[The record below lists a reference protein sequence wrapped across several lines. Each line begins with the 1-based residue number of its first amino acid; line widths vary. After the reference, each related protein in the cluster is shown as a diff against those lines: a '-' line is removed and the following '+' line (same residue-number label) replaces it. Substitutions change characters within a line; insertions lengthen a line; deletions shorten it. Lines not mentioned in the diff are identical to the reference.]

1 VPPTLAS
8 MKPVH
13 AAGSSS
19 RRSVWPVGAVSKTTW
34 SNAAV
39 AASSPSSFENSSNA
53 AISTVQAPESC
64 SSMLATATAGSTP
77 RYGPTM
83 RSR

>member
-1 VPPTLAS
+1 
-8 MKPVH
+8 MKVDQ

-19 RRSVWPVGAVSKTTW
+19 NRSVCPVGAVSKMTW
-34 SNAAV
+34 SNWAV
-39 AASSPSSFENSSNA
+39 TASSPSSFENSSNA
-53 AISTVQAPESC
+53 AISTVHAPESC

-77 RYGPTM
+77 RYGPTT